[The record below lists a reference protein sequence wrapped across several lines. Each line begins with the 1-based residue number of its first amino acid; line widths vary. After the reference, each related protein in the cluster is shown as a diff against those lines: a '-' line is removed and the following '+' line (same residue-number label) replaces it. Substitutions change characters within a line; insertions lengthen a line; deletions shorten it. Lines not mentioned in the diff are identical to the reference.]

1 MALATAAVLG
11 LGVLAGMVGGELLGD
26 LGSERVKG
34 AVRRLRRSEREAPES
49 DPQDIE
55 RAVVAALEEH
65 PKAAEL
71 AISVRAL
78 GDGVVELSGTVP
90 DTAGRRIAAKVARSV
105 AGAEVVVNRILVEG
119 DDVPRR
125 HPTPS
130 STS

>member
-1 MALATAAVLG
+1 MALATAAGLG
-11 LGVLAGMVGGELLGD
+11 LGVLAGIVGSELLGN
-26 LGSERVKG
+26 LGPDRVKG
-34 AVRRLRRSEREAPES
+34 AVRRLRRSEREALEA
-49 DPQDIE
+49 DPQDVE

-65 PKAAEL
+65 PKASDL

-90 DTAGRRIAAKVARSV
+90 DTAGRRIAAKVARGV

-130 STS
+130 SAS